1 MALIIQKYGGSSVA
15 DDEKILSVARRV
27 AATASG
33 EGRGSGHR
41 VVVVVSAM
49 GKTTDGL
56 MALAHRIAPTPD
68 LRELDMLLATGEQ
81 VTIALLAMALHTLG
95 FKARSFTGLQIGMRT
110 DRSHTR
116 ARITRIAAD
125 RVRRALDDGEI
136 AVVAGFQGV
145 SDDDE
150 ITTLGRGGS
159 DLTAVALAAALRADV
174 CEIYTDVDGVYTA
187 DPNIVP
193 DARKLSRV
201 AYDEMLEMA
210 SLGAKVLQAR
220 SVEFA
225 KKYGVPVHVRS
236 TFKLNPGTLVT
247 KEENGMEAAVVTGIT
262 HDRSQAKI
270 SILRVPD
277 RPGIAARV
285 FGAVAE
291 RNIVVDMIVQ
301 NISRD
306 GYTDISF
313 TLPRGDHARA
323 AAALEEIARDVGAQ
337 GTLHDER
344 VAKVSIVGVGM
355 RSHSGVAAR
364 MFTALSKEAINIQMI
379 STSEIAVSCVIE
391 DKYAELAV
399 RALHDAF
406 ELERERPT
414 PGDGEPRDDP
424 PSLMGRTP

>member
-1 MALIIQKYGGSSVA
+1 MALIVQKYGGSSVA
-15 DDEKILSVARRV
+15 DAEKIKNVARRV
-27 AATASG
+27 AESASA
-33 EGRGSGHR
+33 HQL
-41 VVVVVSAM
+41 VVVVSAM

-56 MALAHRIAPTPD
+56 VGLASRITPTPEP
-68 LRELDMLLATGEQ
+68 REMDMLLATGEQ

-95 FKARSFTGLQIGMRT
+95 LKARSLTGPQVGLRT
-110 DRSHTR
+110 DRAHTK
-116 ARITRIAAD
+116 ARITRITPERARAALE
-125 RVRRALDDGEI
+125 AGEI
-136 AVVAGFQGV
+136 VIVAGFQGL
-145 SDDDE
+145 SDADE
-150 ITTLGRGGS
+150 VTTLGRGGS
-159 DLTAVALAAALRADV
+159 DLTAVALAAALKADV

-193 DARKLSRV
+193 DARKLPRI

-236 TFKLNPGTLVT
+236 TFKPVPGTLVT
-247 KEENGMEAAVVTGIT
+247 REERDMEEVVVTGVT

-277 RPGIAARV
+277 RPGIAAQV
-285 FGAVAE
+285 FGAIAE
-291 RNIVVDMIVQ
+291 TNIVVDMIVQ

-306 GYTDISF
+306 GYTDMSF
-313 TLPRGDHARA
+313 TLPRSDYRRA
-323 AAALEEIARDVGAQ
+323 VGALQDIGRKVGAQ
-337 GTLHDER
+337 GVVHDER

-355 RSHSGVAAR
+355 RSHSGVASQMFAALAR
-364 MFTALSKEAINIQMI
+364 EGINIQMI

-399 RALHDAF
+399 RALHDTFA
-406 ELERERPT
+406 LGREREAAV
-414 PGDGEPRDDP
+414 
-424 PSLMGRTP
+424 

>member
-1 MALIIQKYGGSSVA
+1 MALIVQKYGGSSVA
-15 DDEKILSVARRV
+15 DADKIRGVARRV
-27 AATASG
+27 AASASG
-33 EGRGSGHR
+33 HQL
-41 VVVVVSAM
+41 VVVVSAM

-56 MALAHRIAPTPD
+56 VGLAQQITPAPEP
-68 LRELDMLLATGEQ
+68 REMDMLLATGEQ
-81 VTIALLAMALHTLG
+81 VTIALLAMALHALG
-95 FKARSFTGLQIGMRT
+95 LKARSFTGVQAGLRT
-110 DRSHTR
+110 DTIHTG
-116 ARITRIAAD
+116 ARLTRLETE
-125 RVRRALDDGEI
+125 RVRQALGAGEI
-136 AVVAGFQGV
+136 AVVAGFQGL
-145 SDDDE
+145 SERDE

-159 DLTAVALAAALRADV
+159 DLTAVALAAALHADV

-236 TFKLNPGTLVT
+236 TFKPDPGTLVT
-247 KEENGMEAAVVTGIT
+247 REEHDMEDAVVTGVT
-262 HDRSQAKI
+262 HDRGQAKI

-277 RPGIAARV
+277 RPGIAGQV
-285 FGAVAE
+285 FGAIAE

-306 GYTDISF
+306 GYTDMSF
-313 TLPRGDHARA
+313 TVPRGDHARA
-323 AAALEEIARDVGAQ
+323 VAVLEDVARKIDAQ
-337 GTLHDER
+337 GVVHDER

-355 RSHSGVAAR
+355 RSHSGVASR
-364 MFTALSKEAINIQMI
+364 MFGVLAAEGINIQMI
-379 STSEIAVSCVIE
+379 STSEIAISCVIE
-391 DKYAELAV
+391 DKYTELAV

-406 ELERERPT
+406 EV
-414 PGDGEPRDDP
+414 
-424 PSLMGRTP
+424 GRAGVTS

>member
-1 MALIIQKYGGSSVA
+1 MSLIVQKYGGSSVA
-15 DDEKILSVARRV
+15 DAEKLRNVARRV
-27 AATASG
+27 AESTA
-33 EGRGSGHR
+33 GHQL
-41 VVVVVSAM
+41 VVVVSAM

-56 MALAHRIAPTPD
+56 LTLARQLTSAPDP
-68 LRELDMLLATGEQ
+68 RETDMLLATGEQ
-81 VTIALLAMALHTLG
+81 VTIALLAVALQAQG
-95 FKARSFTGLQIGMRT
+95 VSARSFTGAQAGLHT
-110 DRSHTR
+110 DRSHTQ
-116 ARITRIAAD
+116 ARITQITPE
-125 RVRRALDDGEI
+125 RVRAALDAGEV

-145 SDDDE
+145 TDTDE

-159 DLTAVALAAALRADV
+159 DLTAVALAAALKADV

-187 DPNIVP
+187 DPNIVA
-193 DARKLSRV
+193 DARKLPRV

-225 KKYGVPVHVRS
+225 KKYGVTVHVRS
-236 TFKLNPGTLVT
+236 TFKPDPGTLVT
-247 KEENGMEAAVVTGIT
+247 KEEETMEEAVVTGIT
-262 HDRSQAKI
+262 HDRSQSKI
-270 SILRVPD
+270 SLLRVPD

-285 FGAVAE
+285 FGAVAA
-291 RNIVVDMIVQ
+291 RSIVVDMIVQ

-323 AAALEEIARDVGAQ
+323 ASALEDIARQVGAA
-337 GTLHDER
+337 GIAYDER

-364 MFTALSKEAINIQMI
+364 MFGTLAGEGINIQMI

-391 DKYAELAV
+391 EKYAELAV

-406 ELERERPT
+406 ALGRERAA
-414 PGDGEPRDDP
+414 G
-424 PSLMGRTP
+424 